1 MSLNSFTMET
11 DDETDVK
18 KKYYCEICNKRMNG
32 ETQFDEHNDSRGHKD
47 KAAKQKCNIHFF

>member
-18 KKYYCEICNKRMNG
+18 KKYYCKICDKHANSEIHFEKHKKSKG
-32 ETQFDEHNDSRGHKD
+32 HN
-47 KAAKQKCNIHFF
+47 AAKQKCNIHFF

>member
-18 KKYYCEICNKRMNG
+18 KNTTVKFVTNMPIARSILKNIRNQRDIMQPNKNVIYIS
-32 ETQFDEHNDSRGHKD
+32 FK
-47 KAAKQKCNIHFF
+47 